1 MAFARSRSS
10 VGMELITREGP
21 SHSEAT
27 RHNMNICNR
36 ELPSQR
42 CDRHHLRLSTIE
54 TGHKKWPVREGQSEK
69 ASQRRPV
76 REGQSEKASQR
87 EISNQRRPVREGQSE
102 KASQREISSQQT
114 EETRRM
120 KPALERP
127 ISRQRESF
135 TATSD

>member
-1 MAFARSRSS
+1 
-10 VGMELITREGP
+10 MEPITREGP

-54 TGHKKWPVREGQSEK
+54 TGHKKW
-69 ASQRRPV
+69 PV

>member
-1 MAFARSRSS
+1 
-10 VGMELITREGP
+10 MEPITREGP

-69 ASQRRPV
+69 ASQR
-76 REGQSEKASQR
+76 
-87 EISNQRRPVREGQSE
+87 EIP
-102 KASQREISSQQT
+102 SQQT